1 MIVEQTV
8 VSIRVLPDTIA
19 LTVWNLDSIP
29 VCKTPVSMLAYLIKY
44 LAYCSKS
51 ATTSISCMM
60 LLHFCPILVFFVI
73 L

>member
-19 LTVWNLDSIP
+19 LTVWNLDSVP

-44 LAYCSKS
+44 LAFVLSQRQ
-51 ATTSISCMM
+51 
-60 LLHFCPILVFFVI
+60 LQFLV
-73 L
+73 